1 MTHAQLQ
8 QRLQRTLT
16 PREFRQAQ
24 AMYIAA
30 GDIDLDTFCREYDR
44 VSSSPLVTA
53 ILRKAKQLDKQCL
66 KLNNLIREADDI
78 RAEIADDLLRL
89 SADKQCTTDVS
100 ARLESKAWF
109 LIGRAGVIRRKA
121 VLRLPLSQADA
132 EYLDQLLDQ

>member
-1 MTHAQLQ
+1 MTQAQLQ
-8 QRLQRTLT
+8 QRLQRTVT

-30 GDIDLDTFCREYDR
+30 GDIDIDTFCREYER
-44 VSSSPLVTA
+44 ISSSPLVTA
-53 ILRKAKQLDKQCL
+53 LLRKAKQLDKQCL
-66 KLNNLIREADDI
+66 HLKDLVSEASDI
-78 RAEIADDLLRL
+78 RHETADHLLRIAADPQCPAAL
-89 SADKQCTTDVS
+89 SG
-100 ARLESKAWF
+100 RLESRAWF